1 MFTGGHTGGARILL
15 GRSLHRKG
23 IFSEEEQRAGGQ
35 WVEGKLGGSSPQEL
49 HKQLPGSIPFRSKIV
64 ISGITDCETT

>member
-1 MFTGGHTGGARILL
+1 MLGTKRKRLSYVQGAHRILSWVGRRQITGSMFTGGHSGGDRILL

-35 WVEGKLGGSSPQEL
+35 WVEGEIGW
-49 HKQLPGSIPFRSKIV
+49 
-64 ISGITDCETT
+64 

>member
-1 MFTGGHTGGARILL
+1 MFTGGHSGGDRILL

-35 WVEGKLGGSSPQEL
+35 WVEGEIGW
-49 HKQLPGSIPFRSKIV
+49 
-64 ISGITDCETT
+64 